1 MDETEDLK
9 NLKVL
14 LAMEGDNSRDTLLNL
29 ILKNTKASLKIKL
42 HRKAKDDVPAELNY
56 ILLEVAV
63 RRFNRFKNEGMTN
76 YSQENETITFKD
88 DDFDD
93 FLKDIAD
100 WLSDEED
107 KPTSLGKVSFIS
119 GYSGRQ
125 WYEIC

>member
-1 MDETEDLK
+1 MAEIEDLK

-14 LAMEGDNSRDTLLNL
+14 LAMEGDNSRDALLNL
-29 ILKNTKASLKIKL
+29 IIDNTKASLKVKL

-119 GYSGRQ
+119 GYQGK
-125 WYEIC
+125 

>member
-1 MDETEDLK
+1 MAETEDLK

-14 LAMEGDNSRDTLLNL
+14 LAMEGDNSRDALLNL
-29 ILKNTKASLKIKL
+29 IIDNTKASLKVKL

-119 GYSGRQ
+119 GYQGK
-125 WYEIC
+125 

>member
-119 GYSGRQ
+119 GYSGR
-125 WYEIC
+125 

>member
-1 MDETEDLK
+1 MAETEDLK

-14 LAMEGDNSRDTLLNL
+14 LAMEGDNSRDSLLNL
-29 ILKNTKASLKIKL
+29 IIDNTEASLKVKL
-42 HRKAKDDVPAELNY
+42 HRKAKGDVPAELNY

-63 RRFNRFKNEGMTN
+63 RRFNRFKNEGMSH

-119 GYSGRQ
+119 GYQGK
-125 WYEIC
+125 

>member
-76 YSQENETITFKD
+76 YSQEGETITFKD
-88 DDFDD
+88 SDFDD
-93 FLKDIAD
+93 FLDDIAD

-107 KPTSLGKVSFIS
+107 KPTTLGKVSFIS
-119 GYSGRQ
+119 GYQGK
-125 WYEIC
+125 

>member
-1 MDETEDLK
+1 MAETEDLK

-29 ILKNTKASLKIKL
+29 IIDNTEASLKVKL
-42 HRKAKDDVPAELNY
+42 HRKAKDDIPAELNY

-63 RRFNRFKNEGMTN
+63 RRFNRFKNEGMSH

-119 GYSGRQ
+119 GYQGK
-125 WYEIC
+125 

>member
-76 YSQENETITFKD
+76 YSQEGETITFKD
-88 DDFDD
+88 SDFDD
-93 FLKDIAD
+93 FLDDIAD

-119 GYSGRQ
+119 GYSGR
-125 WYEIC
+125 

>member
-1 MDETEDLK
+1 MAETEDLE

-29 ILKNTKASLKIKL
+29 IIDNTKASLKVKL

-63 RRFNRFKNEGMTN
+63 RRFNRFKNEGMSH

-119 GYSGRQ
+119 GYSGR
-125 WYEIC
+125 

>member
-76 YSQENETITFKD
+76 YSQEGETITFKD
-88 DDFDD
+88 SDFDD
-93 FLKDIAD
+93 FLDDIAD

-119 GYSGRQ
+119 GYQGK
-125 WYEIC
+125 

>member
-42 HRKAKDDVPAELNY
+42 HRKAKDDVPTELNY

-63 RRFNRFKNEGMTN
+63 RRFNRFKNEGMSH

-119 GYSGRQ
+119 GYSGR
-125 WYEIC
+125 